1 MTVSSGASQWS
12 TLQTLAGVVVPA
24 VAVVLSVL
32 GLISRTWTPR
42 TGCRPAATLHRIDPP
57 LPRPAKDGPPA
68 ATLHRIDMPLP
79 QPARWMAP
87 APAKAAAAAAALLP
101 EQCKKLPP
109 PRPFT
114 RSAAVAAALSE
125 REAQM

>member
-42 TGCRPAATLHRIDPP
+42 TGCR
-57 LPRPAKDGPPA
+57 PA